1 MADRK
6 ISELGEARRVFDG
19 DYLVVVTGVG
29 QFKNPADPSQG
40 YVDYV
45 TTRVPIS
52 GLSTWSFRIN
62 EMVSGCTGI
71 QIIPA
76 INTGLTPPG
85 MNKISICTT
94 GVSYSGHT
102 HTSSDIT
109 NFGSS
114 VSGLVEQR
122 IKVLSAPVSK
132 TGTLTSI
139 NDLSFDVTANTK
151 YLCEVGLIVSGT
163 TTSTQFSGLV
173 SSTGIAASNS
183 NLLLAYGTWNYNE
196 RTASDGKNYS
206 TATPVTGVC
215 LIGSGI
221 NNGNMT
227 LVNKF
232 TVQTYVTEAD
242 RLTVQFGTNNTDG
255 AILAGSWFKAEKV
268 I

>member
-19 DYLVVVTGVG
+19 DYLVVVTGIG
-29 QFKNPADPSQG
+29 QFKNPADTSQG

-102 HTSSDIT
+102 HTSNDIT
-109 NFGSS
+109 NFGIS

-122 IKVLSAPVSK
+122 IKFLSNNVSK
-132 TGTLTSI
+132 TGLLTALTGLTL
-139 NDLSFDVTANTK
+139 DLQPNTK
-151 YLCEVGLIVSGT
+151 YLCELGLVVDQIFAAT
-163 TTSTQFSGLV
+163 EFSGLV
-173 SSTGIAASNS
+173 TTTGIAASND
-183 NLLLAYGTWNYNE
+183 NLLNVYGTWNYND
-196 RTASDGKNYS
+196 SDGKYRS
-206 TATPVTGVC
+206 TSTPVTGVA
-215 LIGSGI
+215 LIASGI
-221 NNGNMT
+221 NNGAMT

-232 TVQTYVTEAD
+232 TVSTYETEGDQLSVRFGINGASNEG
-242 RLTVQFGTNNTDG
+242 TVN
-255 AILAGSWFKAEKV
+255 AGSWLKAEKV

>member
-6 ISELGEARRVFDG
+6 ISELGEARRVHDA

-29 QFKNPADPSQG
+29 QFKVPSDPSQG

-71 QIIPA
+71 QIIPS
-76 INTGLTPPG
+76 INTNLNPPSI
-85 MNKISICTT
+85 NKITICTT

-102 HTSSDIT
+102 HTVSNIT
-109 NFGSS
+109 NFNSS

-122 IKVLSAPVSK
+122 IKTLTSSVSK
-132 TGTLTSI
+132 TGPLTSLP
-139 NDLSFDVTANTK
+139 DLSMDLTPDTR
-151 YLCEVGLIVSGT
+151 YLCEVGLIVGGT
-163 TTSTQFSGLV
+163 TNSTQFSGLV
-173 SSTGIAASNS
+173 SSTGIAASN
-183 NLLLAYGTWNYNE
+183 NQLLSVYGTWNYNE
-196 RTASDGKNYS
+196 RMPNDGKNYS
-206 TATPVTGVC
+206 TSTPVTGVC

-221 NNGNMT
+221 NNGSMT

-232 TVQTYVTEAD
+232 SVKTYEREAD
-242 RLTVQFGTNNTDG
+242 TLTIRFGTNDADG
-255 AILAGSWFKAEKV
+255 SVLAGSWFKAEKV